1 MKLKRI
7 KKLMLQ
13 FMVLALATSLF
24 AQSVRENFA
33 AGNNGIPYRLAHF
46 NAEKGGE
53 PFLFVFLHGNSASGT
68 DNEKQLEKDSLLH
81 AVSYIERNGINALV
95 LAPQSP
101 AEKSWGALGGT
112 VNALV
117 SRIAAE
123 NGVPPARVFL
133 MGESK
138 GAVGVWSLAERYPDL
153 AAKAVVMA
161 SNQPKSA
168 SKNLAKT
175 EFFIIIGDSD
185 TVGAE
190 KGQKKSEAAANK
202 VWKNED
208 FAAQLQAAG
217 GEAHIMV
224 LKDSDHQAT
233 AKNGLSDAVLD
244 WLFGK

>member
-1 MKLKRI
+1 
-7 KKLMLQ
+7 
-13 FMVLALATSLF
+13 MVFALATSLF

-53 PFLFVFLHGNSASGT
+53 PFLFVFLHGNSAS
-68 DNEKQLEKDSLLH
+68 
-81 AVSYIERNGINALV
+81 
-95 LAPQSP
+95 
-101 AEKSWGALGGT
+101 WGALGGT

-117 SRIAAE
+117 SRIATE

-161 SNQPKSA
+161 SNPPKSA

-190 KGQKKSEAAANK
+190 KGQKKS
-202 VWKNED
+202 
-208 FAAQLQAAG
+208 
-217 GEAHIMV
+217 
-224 LKDSDHQAT
+224 
-233 AKNGLSDAVLD
+233 
-244 WLFGK
+244 